1 MLDNIKATIFDIDG
15 TLLDSNDVW
24 HQIDIDFMAER
35 NLKHTDNLQDEVGGL
50 SFYQVACYFKGK
62 FNLQESA
69 EELLNIWHGM
79 AYKAYSNDIVMKKG
93 AKEYLEYL
101 HSIDMPIAICTSNS
115 HELVE
120 AALSNN
126 GVLDIIDLIVTAD
139 DIGTSKEKPDIYLE
153 IARRLKVDPEDC
165 LAFDDINPALNA
177 INMANMTSC
186 AVYDKYSVKAYSEKL
201 LRDTADYFIYDFRDI
216 EYERD

>member
-35 NLKHTDNLQDEVGGL
+35 NLEHTKNLQDEVGGL
-50 SFYQVACYFKGK
+50 SFYQVACYFKDK
-62 FNLQESA
+62 FSLEDSPEQ
-69 EELLNIWHGM
+69 LVDIWHEM
-79 AYKAYSNDIVMKKG
+79 AYMAYSNDIVLKKG

-101 HSIDMPIAICTSNS
+101 HSICMPIAVCTSNS

-120 AALSNN
+120 AALKNN

-139 DIGTSKEKPDIYLE
+139 DIGKSKEEPDVYLE
-153 IARRLKVDPEDC
+153 IARRLGVNPFNC

-177 INMANMTSC
+177 INMAISFF
-186 AVYDKYSVKAYSEKL
+186 V
-201 LRDTADYFIYDFRDI
+201 RIFINKIFF
-216 EYERD
+216 